1 MKILLVFRH
10 PRRASLTGAV
20 ADAVVEGAVAAKHEI
35 EFADLHGENFDPR
48 LGEADEPDWGDQRKV
63 YSPEVLAE
71 MARVE
76 RNDAL
81 VCAFPVWWWSMPAVI
96 IPRSIDKDP

>member
-1 MKILLVFRH
+1 MKILVVFCH
-10 PRRASLTGAV
+10 PRRDSLTGAI
-20 ADAVVEGAVAAKHEI
+20 ADAFVEGASAAGHEI
-35 EFADLHGENFDPR
+35 EFADLYGENFDPR

-81 VCAFPVWWWSMPAVI
+81 VFAFPVWWWSTPAML
-96 IPRSIDKDP
+96 